1 MIAPVL
7 EGGIAVM
14 SLFVGL
20 FFYRFWHN
28 TRDRLFLY
36 FAWAFW
42 LEGANRAIL
51 ALVPQASEHEP
62 VFYLFRLLSYL
73 LIILAIWQKNRS
85 RK

>member
-1 MIAPVL
+1 MEPVL

-20 FFYRFWHN
+20 FFYRFWHQ

-36 FAWAFW
+36 FGWAFW
-42 LEGANRAIL
+42 IEGANRAAL
-51 ALVPQASEHEP
+51 ALLPQVSEGEP

-73 LIILAIWQKNRS
+73 LIILAIWQKNQQP
-85 RK
+85 K

>member
-1 MIAPVL
+1 MMAPVL

-20 FFYRFWHN
+20 FFCRFWRQ
-28 TRDRLFLY
+28 TRDRLFLL

-42 LEGANRAIL
+42 IEGVNRAIL
-51 ALVPQASEHEP
+51 AAVPHASESEP
-62 VFYLFRLLSYL
+62 VFYLFRLLSYV
-73 LIILAIWQKNRS
+73 LIILAIWQKNRL

>member
-1 MIAPVL
+1 MAPVI

-14 SLFVGL
+14 SMFVGL
-20 FFYRFWHN
+20 FFYRFWH
-28 TRDRLFLY
+28 TSRDRLFLY

-42 LEGANRAIL
+42 IEGSNRVIL
-51 ALVPQASEHEP
+51 ALVPDASEREP
-62 VFYLFRLLSYL
+62 VFYLFRLLSYV

>member
-1 MIAPVL
+1 MAPVI

-20 FFYRFWHN
+20 FFYRFWHQG
-28 TRDRLFLY
+28 RDRLFLN

-42 LEGANRAIL
+42 IEGANRAIL
-51 ALVPQASEHEP
+51 ALLPHASESEP
-62 VFYLFRLLSYL
+62 VFYLFRLLSYM
-73 LIILAIWQKNRS
+73 LIILAIWQKNRM

>member
-1 MIAPVL
+1 MEQVL

-14 SLFVGL
+14 SLFVCL
-20 FFYRFWHN
+20 FFYRFWYT

-36 FAWAFW
+36 FASAFW
-42 LEGANRAIL
+42 MEGGNRAAL
-51 ALVPQASEHEP
+51 ALVAQASENEP

-73 LIILAIWQKNRS
+73 LIILAIWQKNRL

>member
-1 MIAPVL
+1 MMVPVL

-42 LEGANRAIL
+42 IEGANRGTL
-51 ALVPQASEHEP
+51 ALLPHASESEP
-62 VFYLFRLLSYL
+62 VYYVFRLLSYV
-73 LIILAIWQKNRS
+73 LIILAIWQKNRL

>member
-1 MIAPVL
+1 MAPVL

-20 FFYRFWHN
+20 FFYRFWFH

-42 LEGANRAIL
+42 IEGANRAIL
-51 ALVPQASEHEP
+51 ALLPQASESEP
-62 VFYLFRLLSYL
+62 VLYLFRLLSYV
-73 LIILAIWQKNRS
+73 LIILAVWQKNRL